1 MKKYC
6 IILLMV
12 LCVCF
17 NSYADDSN
25 NNADLRIENI
35 SYNYQMDYSNPNKI
49 DCIGTLE
56 LDVIVPDGVSY
67 VYLERTVPHVTDP
80 SKIRV
85 NIKAWFYPPKEER
98 ILHITRQNI
107 RWGTYFRARVT
118 FEDIDK
124 KEILTPFIGINSYID
139 TEDLDKILKQSSVND
154 PIIDPVKITAV
165 DGSLVIDS
173 PEEIMLNVSDLNGIS
188 IYSGLS
194 YPNMT
199 IPVNSSLVIVR
210 YVINDKSVTKK
221 ILIK

>member
-1 MKKYC
+1 
-6 IILLMV
+6 MV

-35 SYNYQMDYSNPNKI
+35 SYNYQMDYSNPDKI

-56 LDVIVPDGVSY
+56 LDIIVPDGTELV
-67 VYLERTVPHVTDP
+67 LIERSRQHLIDAFQIIAVAKAPFEVEE
-80 SKIRV
+80 SKNMI
-85 NIKAWFYPPKEER
+85 
-98 ILHITRQNI
+98 HIARPDI
-107 RWGTYFRARVT
+107 RWGTYFRAGVIFKDRN
-118 FEDIDK
+118 K
-124 KEILTPFIGINSYID
+124 KNLYTSFLCVNSFMKKSDLGNILN
-139 TEDLDKILKQSSVND
+139 QSSADD
-154 PIIDPVKITAV
+154 PIADMVKITAL

-173 PEEIMLNVSDLNGIS
+173 PEEIMLSVYDLNGIS

-194 YPNMT
+194 YPNMA

-210 YVINDKSVTKK
+210 YTINDKSVTKK

>member
-1 MKKYC
+1 
-6 IILLMV
+6 MV
-12 LCVCF
+12 LCLCF
-17 NSYADDSN
+17 NSYANDGN
-25 NNADLRIENI
+25 NDADLRIENI
-35 SYNYQMDYSNPNKI
+35 SYNYQMDYSDPNKI

-56 LDVIVPDGVSY
+56 LDVIVPDGTELV
-67 VYLERTVPHVTDP
+67 LIERSRQHLADASQIRAVAKVTFEIEDG
-80 SKIRV
+80 KNMI
-85 NIKAWFYPPKEER
+85 
-98 ILHITRQNI
+98 HITRPDI
-107 RWGTYFRARVT
+107 RWGTYFRAGVIFKDRN
-118 FEDIDK
+118 K
-124 KEILTPFIGINSYID
+124 KNLYSSFLSVNSYMKKS
-139 TEDLDKILKQSSVND
+139 DLENILNQSSVND
-154 PIIDPVKITAV
+154 PITDIVKITAV